1 MSASDPDGGRA
12 RRKEL
17 ELLQA
22 RLKEAREDLE
32 APHTL
37 GYAEDVK
44 QLIEDALSVDAEAI
58 AREREAS
65 AATSQLAAFRHDVE
79 EAERQLLAPKTVMA
93 VGPATVAVSFA
104 GFVGCV
110 ITLSGLLTQGPT
122 LGGYVVLGALAVLPG
137 PLVAWVWRRRLSGG
151 GTFRNPS

>member
-79 EAERQLLAPKTVMA
+79 EAERQLLAP
-93 VGPATVAVSFA
+93 
-104 GFVGCV
+104 
-110 ITLSGLLTQGPT
+110 
-122 LGGYVVLGALAVLPG
+122 
-137 PLVAWVWRRRLSGG
+137 
-151 GTFRNPS
+151 N